1 MYLLVQLQVSELML
15 KDILALMSLGVKLNL
30 KKKMPQVTLYS
41 HYVSCGADISVII
54 DIFTQEGSK
63 CMKNRQF
70 NSQIAHFLW
79 AHSLFTFPFPN
90 FLLQTTGGETYFL
103 VLFFCFVHL
112 SLISS
117 LMNGYLT
124 LPIYLFKCLT
134 RASATALA
142 VPSISLKCFVYL
154 TSLHIHLCDPNTVVC
169 RWACAQP
176 FPGELPVM
184 VPFIA

>member
-1 MYLLVQLQVSELML
+1 MYLLVQLQVLELML
-15 KDILALMSLGVKLNL
+15 KDILALMSLEVMLNL
-30 KKKMPQVTLYS
+30 KKKNATSDFVYS

-103 VLFFCFVHL
+103 VLFFSALCISPWFHL
-112 SLISS
+112 SWMDISLS
-117 LMNGYLT
+117 L
-124 LPIYLFKCLT
+124 
-134 RASATALA
+134 
-142 VPSISLKCFVYL
+142 SISLSAWLGPVP
-154 TSLHIHLCDPNTVVC
+154 LHCQFQAFH
-169 RWACAQP
+169 
-176 FPGELPVM
+176 
-184 VPFIA
+184 

>member
-1 MYLLVQLQVSELML
+1 MNLCDT
-15 KDILALMSLGVKLNL
+15 DILFSSAVLCTWTRVNVLISAASSFWANVKGYFSTYVTWSKAEF

-103 VLFFCFVHL
+103 VLFFLLCASLSDFISHEWISHSPYL
-112 SLISS
+112 SL
-117 LMNGYLT
+117 
-124 LPIYLFKCLT
+124 
-134 RASATALA
+134 
-142 VPSISLKCFVYL
+142 
-154 TSLHIHLCDPNTVVC
+154 
-169 RWACAQP
+169 
-176 FPGELPVM
+176 
-184 VPFIA
+184 

>member
-15 KDILALMSLGVKLNL
+15 KDILALMSLGVKLNF

-103 VLFFCFVHL
+103 VLFFLLCASL
-112 SLISS
+112 SDFISHEWIS
-117 LMNGYLT
+117 HSPYL
-124 LPIYLFKCLT
+124 
-134 RASATALA
+134 
-142 VPSISLKCFVYL
+142 SISL
-154 TSLHIHLCDPNTVVC
+154 S
-169 RWACAQP
+169 A
-176 FPGELPVM
+176 
-184 VPFIA
+184 